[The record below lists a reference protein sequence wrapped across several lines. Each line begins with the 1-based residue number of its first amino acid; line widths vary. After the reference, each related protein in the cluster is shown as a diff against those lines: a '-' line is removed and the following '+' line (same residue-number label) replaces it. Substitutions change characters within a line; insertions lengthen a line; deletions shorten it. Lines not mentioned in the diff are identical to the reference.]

1 MIMYGQMKKYNEIL
15 KKMNRPIE
23 LEDMKQKLDLR
34 GVMDYAEKKGVK
46 VSELSAKEKKVFLK

>member
-1 MIMYGQMKKYNEIL
+1 MYGQMKKYNEIL

>member
-1 MIMYGQMKKYNEIL
+1 MYGQMKKYNEIL

-46 VSELSAKEKKVFLK
+46 VSELSPKEKKVFLK